1 MQRDDDH
8 GGTGGQGRGFAVA
21 GAALP
26 APPLPPGLHIVAT
39 PIGRLD
45 DVTLR
50 ALRTLAAADVIAC
63 EDTRVSRKLL
73 AHYGIRTPLWTYHE
87 HNAARMRPKLL
98 ERLAQ
103 GAAIALISDAGTPLL
118 SDPGQALVA
127 EAIAAGVGVSIV
139 PGPAASIAALAVSGL
154 PATPHL
160 FLGFLPPR
168 EAAARRTLE
177 PVLAAE
183 RAGLAPS
190 LVFYEAPHRLAPT
203 LALLAELLG
212 PRPAAVVRELT
223 KRFEEVR
230 RGTLAELALHYA
242 AHAARGE
249 ITLVIGPASETPP
262 DRPAMPR
269 MLRAALARMGMR
281 EAVAAVATATGLSK
295 REVYRAALVLK
306 SADQAGEQGIE
317 PDQA

>member
-1 MQRDDDH
+1 MPPPDDPSP
-8 GGTGGQGRGFAVA
+8 
-21 GAALP
+21 AAEDAAPGPAAPLP
-26 APPLPPGLHIVAT
+26 AGLVIVAT
-39 PIGRLD
+39 PIGNLAD
-45 DVTLR
+45 LSPR
-50 ALRTLAAADVIAC
+50 AAATLAASDLVLC

-73 AHYGIRTPLWTYHE
+73 ARHGISARLAAFTDHAGPAERARHI
-87 HNAARMRPKLL
+87 ARMR
-98 ERLAQ
+98 A

-168 EAAARRTLE
+168 EAAARRMLE

-212 PRPAAVVRELT
+212 PRPAAVGRELT

-281 EAVAAVATATGLSK
+281 EAVAAVATASRIQIG
-295 REVYRAALVLK
+295 RAHV
-306 SADQAGEQGIE
+306 
-317 PDQA
+317 